1 MLGGVAVP
9 GVLVV
14 VDVEASSLVRR
25 DAYVVSNEGNPL
37 AIAAV
42 LEFRLCPCRNQ
53 KDQVVR
59 IASRQ
64 AAQ

>member
-25 DAYVVSNEGNPL
+25 DAL
-37 AIAAV
+37 RR
-42 LEFRLCPCRNQ
+42 LE
-53 KDQVVR
+53 
-59 IASRQ
+59 
-64 AAQ
+64 